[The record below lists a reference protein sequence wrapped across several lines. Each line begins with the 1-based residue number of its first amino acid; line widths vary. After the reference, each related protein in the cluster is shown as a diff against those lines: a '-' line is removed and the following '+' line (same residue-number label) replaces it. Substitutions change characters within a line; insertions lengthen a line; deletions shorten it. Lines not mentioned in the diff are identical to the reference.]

1 MKKIKP
7 PSVKELAAWDY
18 SKGLHPYTAQQAMQE
33 AEEMIRKQHEKGVF
47 DDGDP
52 NHPKYN
58 NGYNYAT
65 GQFVSLFGYSQDEL
79 LAKQY

>member
-1 MKKIKP
+1 MKKKAKP
-7 PSVKELAAWDY
+7 
-18 SKGLHPYTAQQAMQE
+18 SKANQQAINE
-33 AEEMIRKQHEKGVF
+33 VYATLRKQHEKGIF